1 MEPRSAHA
9 RIRKLPVWQG
19 DISIAPLAGGM
30 TNENYLVEDRTA
42 KYVVRLGEDIP
53 EHLVLRFNELAASR
67 AAHSAGISPAVLYA
81 EQGLTVIEYIDSKT
95 LCATDI
101 RQTETLQKI
110 IPVLRACHRDVVKHL
125 EGPVLMYWTSHVV
138 QNYARQLLMWESP
151 YTGQVSELVAI
162 AKELEQAAGPFDVV
176 FCHNDLIAANFL
188 DDGQKIWLIDWDYA
202 GYNSPLFDLGGLA
215 DSSDMDTAQECWMLE
230 AYFGTPPDDRLLR
243 QYHAMKAAFLLR
255 ETMWSMISE
264 KTSKLDIDYGEYTAE
279 KHTRFEDVYKS
290 FKQS

>member
-30 TNENYLVEDRTA
+30 TNENYLVEDCVA

-53 EHLVLRFNELAASR
+53 EHLVMRFNELAASR
-67 AAHSAGISPAVLYA
+67 AAHRAGISPAVLYA

-95 LCATDI
+95 LSAADI
-101 RQTETLQKI
+101 CQTETLQKI
-110 IPVLRACHRDVVKHL
+110 IPVLRACHQDVAEHL

-138 QNYARQLLMWESP
+138 QNYARQLVARESP
-151 YTGQVSELVAI
+151 YAGQASELVRV
-162 AKELEQAAGPFDVV
+162 AKELEQAAGPFDMV
-176 FCHNDLIAANFL
+176 FCHNDLLAANFL
-188 DDGQKIWLIDWDYA
+188 DDGDKIWLIDWDYA

-215 DSSDMDTAQECWMLE
+215 ASSNLDVAQEGRMLN
-230 AYFGTPPDDRLLR
+230 AYFGKVPDDRLFH
-243 QYHAMKAAFLLR
+243 QYLAMKSAFLLR
-255 ETMWSMISE
+255 ETMWSMVSE
-264 KTSKLDIDYGEYTAE
+264 QTSKLDVDYGVYTAE
-279 KHTRFEDVYKS
+279 NLAGFNLAYNN